1 MTKDLLIT
9 PPKQIR
15 KWSDH
20 QLPVRKSK
28 PTVWMYF
35 YFLWKPWLNTLL
47 CFYFVGIEEETWQC
61 SMAQDQDKRR
71 FSWIF
76 STDRTQ
82 TSAQRIQ
89 ICRCCCLA
97 YRGLFEMGYE
107 EGLNGWVRMCQ
118 LRHGVKWGSQ
128 APESEA
134 SRKIFLCMSYVLFW
148 ITLSWSDA
156 EGWKRR
162 GAVRY

>member
-1 MTKDLLIT
+1 MSLKKGEVVTKDLLIT

-15 KWSDH
+15 KWSDR

-76 STDRTQ
+76 STDRKLVPNALKFSGAAAWPTKVFLRWDMRKVW
-82 TSAQRIQ
+82 TSEWG
-89 ICRCCCLA
+89 CVSSGM
-97 YRGLFEMGYE
+97 GLS
-107 EGLNGWVRMCQ
+107 EG
-118 LRHGVKWGSQ
+118 
-128 APESEA
+128 
-134 SRKIFLCMSYVLFW
+134 RKPLK
-148 ITLSWSDA
+148 A
-156 EGWKRR
+156 KRVER
-162 GAVRY
+162 F